1 MKVIDFCYCEE
12 KDRVYKISEKEFF
25 DGGNY
30 REYYE
35 NMVMGSLDE
44 IWFKFE
50 DVDKNLFVILD
61 GGDVIR
67 LKNGK
72 YVNVCWRGSMCRV
85 WEMDNWELEVD
96 LNDMRKWRV

>member
-12 KDRVYKISEKEFF
+12 ENRVCEISEEEFF
-25 DGGNY
+25 GGGNY

-35 NMVMGSLDE
+35 NMVEGSLDE

-50 DVDKNLFVILD
+50 DVDNKLFVILD
-61 GGDVIR
+61 GGDIIR
-67 LKNGK
+67 LNNGK

-85 WEMDNWELEVD
+85 WELDNWELEVN

>member
-1 MKVIDFCYCEE
+1 MKVIVFCDCEKE
-12 KDRVYKISEKEFF
+12 DMVCEVSEKEFF
-25 DGGNY
+25 DGGSF

-35 NMVMGSLDE
+35 NMVDGSLDE

-50 DVDKNLFVILD
+50 DVDKKLFVCLD

-85 WEMDNWELEVD
+85 WELDNWELEVD
-96 LNDMRKWRV
+96 LNDMRKWKV